1 MVQPWGMGNHEE
13 EGLCGRQSVG
23 GGAPQCFSKEHA
35 GTVGLEGRDKQQS
48 T

>member
-1 MVQPWGMGNHEE
+1 ME
-13 EGLCGRQSVG
+13 EGLCGRQSECVG
-23 GGAPQCFSKEHA
+23 EGGAPQCFSKEQA